1 MSKFY
6 VEKYVK
12 VPVLIEVE
20 ADDEFGALNNV
31 AYGDWDGFEFTDD
44 LDDWVIE
51 GIKGN
56 ESNGTNYTTI
66 YDEKYNEV
74 RYMSNEVADGYVE

>member
-44 LDDWVIE
+44 VDDWVIE